1 MAQRTVGLAQSP
13 ASFGQFSNNILV
25 GNFGSGE
32 VAAFNPTTGEFLGRL
47 HGPKGTLVI
56 PGLWALAFGG
66 GTTNNGAITDLFFTA
81 GIDDEEHGL
90 FGTLT
95 PIVKDDEN

>member
-1 MAQRTVGLAQSP
+1 
-13 ASFGQFSNNILV
+13 LV

-32 VAAFNPTTGEFLGRL
+32 IAAFNPTTGEFLGRL
-47 HGPKGTLVI
+47 HSAKGILVI
-56 PGLWALAFGG
+56 EGLWAIKLGG
-66 GTTNNGAITDLFFTA
+66 GPNSNSGASNELFFTA

-95 PIVKDDEN
+95 PIVKGKDKDDDEDDD